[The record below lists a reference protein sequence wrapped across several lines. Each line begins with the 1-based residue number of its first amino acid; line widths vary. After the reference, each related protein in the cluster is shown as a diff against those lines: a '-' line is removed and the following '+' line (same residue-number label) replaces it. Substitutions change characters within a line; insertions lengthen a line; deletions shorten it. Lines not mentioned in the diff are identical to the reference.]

1 MPAPFGVPA
10 AQALLAVQ
18 RLAGADGGAVG
29 PADLLGVLLR
39 YGVEESEPRG
49 VAGVLAP
56 DAVAV
61 VDLAIGPGRPDALG
75 HRVGEGA
82 GAQLAPPLPFH
93 HVARPQHRPVLAPQL
108 GPAPAIDR
116 Y

>member
-1 MPAPFGVPA
+1 MPAPFAVPA
-10 AQALLAVQ
+10 AQALLALQ

-61 VDLAIGPGRPDALG
+61 VDLAIGPGRLSTSITSRARSIAWCWRSSSFLRQRSTNTDT
-75 HRVGEGA
+75 
-82 GAQLAPPLPFH
+82 LARRISGSNGLS
-93 HVARPQHRPVLAPQL
+93 R
-108 GPAPAIDR
+108 
-116 Y
+116 